1 MPLSRSIF
9 SATSLP
15 VSPSWRGILLY
26 LRNFDVRLFWMII
39 PTIITTKRR
48 IQRSVLEEPVI
59 VDQISLRM
67 MVCLRSGPTETMEM
81 GAPNSPSMKCMKEVK
96 ASGRSSARV
105 MPVRSHFQP
114 GRVV

>member
-1 MPLSRSIF
+1 M
-9 SATSLP
+9 
-15 VSPSWRGILLY
+15 LY
-26 LRNFDVRLFWMII
+26 LRNFDVRLLWMII

-48 IQRSVLEEPVI
+48 IQRSVLVESVM
-59 VDQISLRM
+59 VYQISLRM
-67 MVCLRSGPTETMEM
+67 MVCLRSGPTETMEI
-81 GAPNSPSMKCMKEVK
+81 GAPSSSSMKCIKEVK